1 MGPFLLGFVAL
12 AVLGPVLRE
21 AGTPGGA
28 SAYGQ
33 VAALPAAI
41 VSRFLDPTVP
51 MFTKPPAS
59 TSTSSSPSSSST
71 PANPATLSSTGNN
84 LSKSSSIPQT
94 PSPQEQP

>member
-12 AVLGPVLRE
+12 AVLGPVLKE
-21 AGTPGGA
+21 AGTTAGA

-33 VAALPAAI
+33 VAALPGAI
-41 VSRFLDPTVP
+41 VSKFLDPTVP
-51 MFTKPPAS
+51 MFTKPAAS
-59 TSTSSSPSSSST
+59 SSSSST
-71 PANPATLSSTGNN
+71 TSSSTNPATLSSTGNN